1 MRSEK
6 TFRSDQRH
14 DLCWNCL
21 LDYII
26 FLYARRSR
34 ITISDLTIN
43 CMNITTFLRSH
54 RTKLGVFF
62 WVLLFSSILF
72 SIEVWAEPC
81 SFSAGRVSIVE
92 DVDNCLAGWWDL
104 GYTKNLVNTDW
115 ASASLSWDGRERIKH
130 FVDRL
135 IAFGMGWLVIGG
147 GYMASSVGND
157 QKVKKGKDAVKWSV
171 IGMIVLI
178 FSYPLMNAVINFVYQ
193 LGG

>member
-1 MRSEK
+1 
-6 TFRSDQRH
+6 
-14 DLCWNCL
+14 
-21 LDYII
+21 
-26 FLYARRSR
+26 
-34 ITISDLTIN
+34 
-43 CMNITTFLRSH
+43 MNILTFLRSH
-54 RTKLGVFF
+54 RTKLGVVF
-62 WVLLFSSILF
+62 WVFLFSSIFF
-72 SIEVWAEPC
+72 SVEVWAEPC

-104 GYTKNLVNTDW
+104 SYTKNLVNTDW

-135 IAFGMGWLVIGG
+135 IAFGMLLAIGWLVVGG